1 MKNTFRLTIFILLV
15 LTSIQYSCSA
25 NKTRLARDDWAMIDT
40 IGIIRLNVS
49 PDAVHR
55 NDEQIN
61 IIEDRCT
68 AVAWRVSKTIKA
80 NSYFQYIE
88 LNEEGVNTIPAVWP
102 IYKNNIIVGLSISLP
117 GKYFTYDNIIKLYRY
132 AIKIYDEL
140 PPKKWEELHG
150 LRFSKQVGLKY

>member
-68 AVAWRVSKTIKA
+68 AVAWRVSK
-80 NSYFQYIE
+80 
-88 LNEEGVNTIPAVWP
+88 
-102 IYKNNIIVGLSISLP
+102 
-117 GKYFTYDNIIKLYRY
+117 R
-132 AIKIYDEL
+132 
-140 PPKKWEELHG
+140 
-150 LRFSKQVGLKY
+150 

>member
-61 IIEDRCT
+61 IIE
-68 AVAWRVSKTIKA
+68 
-80 NSYFQYIE
+80 

-140 PPKKWEELHG
+140 PHKKWEELHG
-150 LRFSKQVGLKY
+150 LRFSKQVGLKF